1 MITVPYASLTIH
13 QSLKSYHSSHGFDLT
28 AYNAVI
34 DIHVSPSAAE
44 AIPVY
49 FVSVGLRLMS
59 ALKDP
64 VPLIDKCRIV
74 QIVLSI

>member
-1 MITVPYASLTIH
+1 MI
-13 QSLKSYHSSHGFDLT
+13 
-28 AYNAVI
+28 N
-34 DIHVSPSAAE
+34 IHVSPSAAE

-59 ALKDP
+59 AVKDP

-74 QIVLSI
+74 QIVLSIWFMGEPKEPVAWTGNQMSN